1 MSIESVTLVLK
12 KIKSVIVSIDFPSIC
27 HEVMEPDDA
36 IYSMN
41 MSLSKLWELVM
52 GREAWHPAVHGP
64 AKSRTWLSIWTE
76 LNWLGDAI
84 QPSHSHPLLL
94 LLSIIPSIRVF
105 SIESV
110 ICTRWPKYWSF
121 RFSISPSNE
130 YSGLI
135 FFRIDCFA
143 LIAVHGTHTQS
154 LL

>member
-64 AKSRTWLSIWTE
+64 AKSRT
-76 LNWLGDAI
+76 
-84 QPSHSHPLLL
+84 
-94 LLSIIPSIRVF
+94 
-105 SIESV
+105 
-110 ICTRWPKYWSF
+110 
-121 RFSISPSNE
+121 
-130 YSGLI
+130 
-135 FFRIDCFA
+135 
-143 LIAVHGTHTQS
+143 
-154 LL
+154 